1 MKSLKLCLMTL
12 YHPIVV
18 TEHIKRHRGEKKNW
32 LPVIVLLV
40 LTLAV
45 RILSIYGTHYPLAS
59 VSVRKANLLLE
70 CGKLFVPVLTW
81 VLASYMMT
89 TILDGE
95 TLFTETL
102 LFSAYALTP
111 YIVFTP
117 ILTLASRIMDGSQ
130 MGLFATLEVGVL
142 AWVVLLMILALKEM
156 NGYSVG
162 KTVLMIAHRLSTVAN
177 ADCIYV
183 VQDGQIAE
191 SGTKD
196 ELCAQNGLFARMWQ
210 DYQASVQWKVAK
222 EG

>member
-12 YHPIVV
+12 YHPVVV
-18 TEHIKRHRGEKKNW
+18 TEHIKKQRGQKMNW
-32 LPVIVLLV
+32 MPVIILLL

-102 LFSAYALTP
+102 LFSSYALTP

-117 ILTLASRIMDGSQ
+117 ILTLASRIMDNSQ
-130 MGLFATLEVGVL
+130 TGLFATLEVVILG
-142 AWVVLLMILALKEM
+142 WVVLLMILALKEM
-156 NGYSVG
+156 NGYSMG
-162 KTVLMIAHRLSTVAN
+162 KTVLMILLTLFTMVMIWAMLILLFTIASQFVGMVREMFYEV
-177 ADCIYV
+177 IYRI
-183 VQDGQIAE
+183 D
-191 SGTKD
+191 
-196 ELCAQNGLFARMWQ
+196 
-210 DYQASVQWKVAK
+210 
-222 EG
+222 

>member
-95 TLFTETL
+95 TLLSETL

-111 YIVFTP
+111 YIV
-117 ILTLASRIMDGSQ
+117 GSQ
-130 MGLFATLEVGVL
+130 IGLFATLEVGVL

-162 KTVLMIAHRLSTVAN
+162 KTVLMIFLSLFTMVMIWAMVVLLFTI
-177 ADCIYV
+177 ASQFVGMIREMFYEVIYRI
-183 VQDGQIAE
+183 D
-191 SGTKD
+191 
-196 ELCAQNGLFARMWQ
+196 
-210 DYQASVQWKVAK
+210 
-222 EG
+222 

>member
-18 TEHIKRHRGEKKNW
+18 TEHIQKQRGQRMNW
-32 LPVIVLLV
+32 LPVIILLA
-40 LTLAV
+40 LALGV

-102 LFSAYALTP
+102 LFSSYALVP

-117 ILTLASRIMDGSQ
+117 ILTLASRIMEGGQ
-130 MGLFATLEVGVL
+130 LGLYATMEVIILG
-142 AWVVLLMILALKEM
+142 WVVMLMILALKEM
-156 NGYSVG
+156 NGYTVG
-162 KTVLMIAHRLSTVAN
+162 KTVLLIGLSLFTMLMIWAMVILLFTIASQFVDMVKEMFYEVIYRL
-177 ADCIYV
+177 D
-183 VQDGQIAE
+183 
-191 SGTKD
+191 
-196 ELCAQNGLFARMWQ
+196 
-210 DYQASVQWKVAK
+210 
-222 EG
+222 

>member
-95 TLFTETL
+95 TLLSETL

-130 MGLFATLEVGVL
+130 IGLFATLEVGVGNGNAVTL
-142 AWVVLLMILALKEM
+142 LALEIERDLVTPARFHMPVHAVDGHVELAALKPGSLGNAE
-156 NGYSVG
+156 SVG
-162 KTVLMIAHRLSTVAN
+162 
-177 ADCIYV
+177 
-183 VQDGQIAE
+183 
-191 SGTKD
+191 SGD
-196 ELCAQNGLFARMWQ
+196 RRIPGAGRVPRFGPL
-210 DYQASVQWKVAK
+210 
-222 EG
+222 

>member
-95 TLFTETL
+95 TLLSETL

-117 ILTLASRIMDGSQ
+117 ILTLASRIMDG
-130 MGLFATLEVGVL
+130 VL

-162 KTVLMIAHRLSTVAN
+162 KTVLMIFLSLFTMVMIWAMVVLLFTI
-177 ADCIYV
+177 ASQFVGMIREMFYEVIYRI
-183 VQDGQIAE
+183 D
-191 SGTKD
+191 
-196 ELCAQNGLFARMWQ
+196 
-210 DYQASVQWKVAK
+210 
-222 EG
+222 

>member
-18 TEHIKRHRGEKKNW
+18 TEHIKKQRGQRMNW
-32 LPVIVLLV
+32 LPVIILLA
-40 LTLAV
+40 LALGV

-102 LFSAYALTP
+102 LFSSYALVP

-117 ILTLASRIMDGSQ
+117 ILTLASRIMEGGQ
-130 MGLFATLEVGVL
+130 LGLYATMEVIILG
-142 AWVVLLMILALKEM
+142 WVVMLMILALKEM
-156 NGYSVG
+156 NGYTVG
-162 KTVLMIAHRLSTVAN
+162 KTVLMIGLSLFTMVMIWAMVILLFTIASQFVDMVKEMFYEVIYRL
-177 ADCIYV
+177 D
-183 VQDGQIAE
+183 
-191 SGTKD
+191 
-196 ELCAQNGLFARMWQ
+196 
-210 DYQASVQWKVAK
+210 
-222 EG
+222 

>member
-89 TILDGE
+89 TIW
-95 TLFTETL
+95 T
-102 LFSAYALTP
+102 
-111 YIVFTP
+111 
-117 ILTLASRIMDGSQ
+117 
-130 MGLFATLEVGVL
+130 
-142 AWVVLLMILALKEM
+142 
-156 NGYSVG
+156 
-162 KTVLMIAHRLSTVAN
+162 
-177 ADCIYV
+177 
-183 VQDGQIAE
+183 
-191 SGTKD
+191 
-196 ELCAQNGLFARMWQ
+196 
-210 DYQASVQWKVAK
+210 AK
-222 EG
+222 RCFPKRCCFPPTRSHPTSSLRRY

>member
-18 TEHIKRHRGEKKNW
+18 TEHIKKQRGEKVNW
-32 LPVIVLLV
+32 APVIILL
-40 LTLAV
+40 LLALGV

-102 LFSAYALTP
+102 LFSSYALTP
-111 YIVFTP
+111 YILFTP
-117 ILTLASRIMDGSQ
+117 ILTLASRIMENSQ
-130 MGLFATLEVGVL
+130 IGLFATLEVIILG
-142 AWVVLLMILALKEM
+142 WVVLLMILALKEM
-156 NGYSVG
+156 NGYSMG
-162 KTVLMIAHRLSTVAN
+162 KTVLMILLTLFTMVMIWAMVILLFTIASQFVSMIKEMFYEV
-177 ADCIYV
+177 IYRI
-183 VQDGQIAE
+183 D
-191 SGTKD
+191 
-196 ELCAQNGLFARMWQ
+196 
-210 DYQASVQWKVAK
+210 
-222 EG
+222 

>member
-1 MKSLKLCLMTL
+1 MAESLKLCLMTL
-12 YHPIVV
+12 FHPLVV
-18 TEHIKRHRGEKKNW
+18 TEHIKRERGRKMNW
-32 LPVIVLLV
+32 APVIVLL
-40 LTLAV
+40 LLALAV
-45 RILSIYGTHYPLAS
+45 RIFSIYVTHYPLS
-59 VSVRKANLLLE
+59 GVSVRKANMLLE

-117 ILTLASRIMDGSQ
+117 ILNIASRLMDGNQ
-130 MGLFATLEVGVL
+130 MGLYATLEIGIL

-162 KTVLMIAHRLSTVAN
+162 KTFVMILLTLFTMVMIWAMVILLYTIASQFVTMIKEVFYEV
-177 ADCIYV
+177 IYRI
-183 VQDGQIAE
+183 D
-191 SGTKD
+191 
-196 ELCAQNGLFARMWQ
+196 
-210 DYQASVQWKVAK
+210 
-222 EG
+222 

>member
-1 MKSLKLCLMTL
+1 MAESLKLCLMTL
-12 YHPIVV
+12 FHPLVV
-18 TEHIKRHRGEKKNW
+18 TEHIKRERGRKMNW
-32 LPVIVLLV
+32 APVIVLL
-40 LTLAV
+40 LLALAV
-45 RILSIYGTHYPLAS
+45 RIFSIYVTHYPLS
-59 VSVRKANLLLE
+59 GVSVRKANMLLE

-117 ILTLASRIMDGSQ
+117 ILNIASRLMDGNQ
-130 MGLFATLEVGVL
+130 LGLYATLEIGIL

-162 KTVLMIAHRLSTVAN
+162 KTFVMILLTLFTMVMIWAMVILLYTIASQFVTMIKEVFYEV
-177 ADCIYV
+177 IYRI
-183 VQDGQIAE
+183 D
-191 SGTKD
+191 
-196 ELCAQNGLFARMWQ
+196 
-210 DYQASVQWKVAK
+210 
-222 EG
+222 